1 MTASATDFETK
12 QTPWWLVLMGGIL
25 SVVIGVLLLTLP
37 AKTVFALTLAL
48 GIYWIIQGIF
58 TLVGMFIDHSAW
70 GWKLFIGILSILA
83 GIVILRYPI
92 SSAVVIPATYCL
104 DPGHSRPDLRHRDA
118 HHGLQGRWLGRRDTG
133 CAKYHLWHHLDGEL
147 GQPGCSRHPG
157 LGGRVLCPVCRYC
170 ANLPGLPSARRLK
183 LIRNS

>member
-58 TLVGMFIDHSAW
+58 TLVGMFIDHTAW

-92 SSAVVIPATYCL
+92 SSALVIPATFVL
-104 DPGHSRPDLRHRDA
+104 ILGIQ
-118 HHGLQGRWLGRRDTG
+118 GLIYGIVMLIMAFKGGGWGAGILGALSIVFG
-133 CAKYHLWHHLDGEL
+133 IILM
-147 GQPGCSRHPG
+147 
-157 LGGRVLCPVCRYC
+157 
-170 ANLPGLPSARRLK
+170 ANWASLAAVVTLVWVAAFFALFAGIVQIFQAFRQRTD
-183 LIRNS
+183 